1 MSDTNPCPGDGGN
14 EVAKCSLPPWMNSEM
29 NSSHR
34 KKPKQTGGGH
44 DVSSVE
50 AETAEGSAS
59 PCSNNSKFSNLMVLK
74 PTSEWCHALAWVLD
88 N

>member
-1 MSDTNPCPGDGGN
+1 MSDAKPCPGDGGN
-14 EVAKCSLPPWMNSEM
+14 EVAKRSLPPWMSSVK

-34 KKPKQTGGGH
+34 KGDDGGH
-44 DVSSVE
+44 DVSSME
-50 AETAEGSAS
+50 AETAEGSAL
-59 PCSNNSKFSNLMVLK
+59 PCSKNSKFSNFLVLK